1 MQGINALSMPN
12 WVGSEKDQL
21 DRWGDRL
28 DRTGPSRGLAELSN
42 AVVAED
48 LKMVYQSGKVEVSA
62 LCGVDVVIKR
72 GDFAAI
78 MGPSGCGK
86 STLLHLVGGLLQP
99 TSGRIY
105 LEGADMSSASDAER
119 TEIRRQKVGF
129 VFQNWNLLSALT
141 AGENVELARQIRG
154 NAKREDATAREVL
167 RLLGLE
173 DKMQH
178 RPSQLSGGEQ
188 QRVAIA
194 RAVITRPAI
203 LLADEPTGSL
213 DSANSGRVLG
223 MLKELNWKRQQTI
236 MMITHDREAASVA
249 NYVIE
254 MRDGRIV
261 SAR

>member
-1 MQGINALSMPN
+1 MPN
-12 WVGSEKDQL
+12 WVGSET
-21 DRWGDRL
+21 GRL
-28 DRTGPSRGLAELSN
+28 DQGIDRPDRSKPSQSLAELPN
-42 AVVAED
+42 AVVVED
-48 LKMVYQSGKVEVSA
+48 LKMVYRSGKLEVEA
-62 LCGVDVVIKR
+62 LSGVDVVIKR
-72 GDFAAI
+72 GDFVAI

-105 LEGADMSSASDAER
+105 FEGADMSSASDAER
-119 TEIRRQKVGF
+119 TELRRQKIGF
-129 VFQNWNLLSALT
+129 VFQNWNLLSALS

-154 NAKREDATAREVL
+154 GAQDEDETARDIL
-167 RLLGLE
+167 KLLGLE

-213 DSANSGRVLG
+213 DSANSARVLG
-223 MLKELNWKRQQTI
+223 MLKELNRKRQQTI
-236 MMITHDREAASVA
+236 MMITHDRDAASMA

-254 MRDGRIV
+254 MRDGKIV
-261 SAR
+261 NAR

>member
-1 MQGINALSMPN
+1 
-12 WVGSEKDQL
+12 
-21 DRWGDRL
+21 
-28 DRTGPSRGLAELSN
+28 
-42 AVVAED
+42 
-48 LKMVYQSGKVEVSA
+48 
-62 LCGVDVVIKR
+62 
-72 GDFAAI
+72 
-78 MGPSGCGK
+78 
-86 STLLHLVGGLLQP
+86 
-99 TSGRIY
+99 
-105 LEGADMSSASDAER
+105 MSSASDPER
-119 TEIRRQKVGF
+119 TEIRRQKIGF
-129 VFQNWNLLSALT
+129 VFQTWNLLSALT

-154 NAKREDATAREVL
+154 DAQHEDETAGEIL
-167 RLLGLE
+167 SLLGLE

-213 DSANSGRVLG
+213 DSANSERVLG
-223 MLKELNWKRQQTI
+223 MLKALNLKRQQTI

-261 SAR
+261 NVR